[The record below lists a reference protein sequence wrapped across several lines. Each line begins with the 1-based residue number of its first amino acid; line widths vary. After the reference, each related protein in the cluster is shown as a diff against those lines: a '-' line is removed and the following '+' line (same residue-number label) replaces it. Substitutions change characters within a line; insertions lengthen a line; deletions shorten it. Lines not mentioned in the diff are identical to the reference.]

1 MPALLIYK
9 LSSASLEQENSFEFV
24 LSALLTIS
32 LVLFV
37 LILINKFYKVAGSSF
52 SSMVQGGVRFN
63 TYVFLALA
71 DSIYGDEGLVLAAII
86 LTFIIPFINVICISI
101 FALYVNENKL
111 SLMYLLK
118 SILTNPLIIAC
129 LIGGSI
135 NFISLELPLVINKIL
150 EILSSAALPLGLLSV
165 GFGLI
170 IRDMNSLKFEIT
182 ITTIVKLIITP
193 LIMYFICQIFS
204 LNSQMTA
211 ILIIFA
217 VLPTAPSSFVL
228 ARQLGGDITLM
239 SSVITVQTLL
249 SAFFI
254 IYVLKYIV

>member
-1 MPALLIYK
+1 MIKFSFRINNCFIY
-9 LSSASLEQENSFEFV
+9 
-24 LSALLTIS
+24 
-32 LVLFV
+32 
-37 LILINKFYKVAGSSF
+37 
-52 SSMVQGGVRFN
+52 
-63 TYVFLALA
+63 
-71 DSIYGDEGLVLAAII
+71 
-86 LTFIIPFINVICISI
+86 FINL
-101 FALYVNENKL
+101 F
-111 SLMYLLK
+111 
-118 SILTNPLIIAC
+118 
-129 LIGGSI
+129 I
-135 NFISLELPLVINKIL
+135 NFISLDLPIVVNKIL
-150 EILSSAALPLGLLSV
+150 AILSSAALPLGLLSV

-182 ITTIVKLIITP
+182 ISTFAKLILTP
-193 LIMYFICQIFS
+193 LVMYFMAQTFS

-211 ILIIFA
+211 ILVIFA